1 MQCHES
7 KENKVFRR
15 KRNPHPMC
23 QTASEKDRDTQ
34 LSTGVALWRPL
45 VILRGHMTLQ
55 RPLVLLTGLVP
66 SHSRGTVR

>member
-1 MQCHES
+1 
-7 KENKVFRR
+7 
-15 KRNPHPMC
+15 MC